1 MDTITRLR
9 SNAARARARTFEK
22 RTLQVV
28 VQRGVLRELR
38 CVACSSSSRASAA
51 RTRARRPAALQRTWK
66 AARCAPPHVSVCLRS
81 GLTPPPF
88 RQPVIYHNGQNS
100 MHLFFLD
107 NAKNAAQYSDA
118 VRGMGRLGELRRARL
133 RCTHAHARTHVPAG
147 VQRRLTG
154 ARGGGNHHGLHASTV
169 SHQPPPSSVP
179 RAACLWPTRRT
190 RPRRTSGS
198 STSREGSGPPPSQL
212 PRCRAAAH
220 LRSSS
225 PTAARRTLLRS
236 RSRSPVVLLQVLGR
250 AVLHAASQAHAA
262 AHILQVSERRPAL
275 AGGGPHD
282 RHLRRGQQAQSLGG
296 RQSDLRGLLLQRRC
310 AAKCSSHPV
319 PPPGNV
325 S

>member
-1 MDTITRLR
+1 ML
-9 SNAARARARTFEK
+9 RARARVHS
-22 RTLQVV
+22 RN
-28 VQRGVLRELR
+28 GR
-38 CVACSSSSRASAA
+38 CKSSSSAGCSGSCDAWPAPPPRVPRRRARARVAQPRCREPGRRRGALLRMFLSACA
-51 RTRARRPAALQRTWK
+51 RDSRRRPSASRLSITTGRTACTCSSWTTRRTRRSTRT
-66 AARCAPPHVSVCLRS
+66 RCVE
-81 GLTPPPF
+81 
-88 RQPVIYHNGQNS
+88 
-100 MHLFFLD
+100 
-107 NAKNAAQYSDA
+107 
-118 VRGMGRLGELRRARL
+118 MGRLGELRRARL

-154 ARGGGNHHGLHASTV
+154 ARGGGSHHGLHASTV
-169 SHQPPPSSVP
+169 AHQPPPSSLP
-179 RAACLWPTRRT
+179 RAACLWRTRRT
-190 RPRRTSGS
+190 RPRRISGS